1 MHYVWR
7 EIGNLVEIRECRSI
21 GHAWRV
27 KKVCWSTHWH
37 FPNDCWASPRNR
49 VLLAFYHYSVHM
61 RIGTLGIALFSTTL
75 SIKHQRVHCYVLR
88 NLLLQKFASFNASA
102 PSGQSSS
109 ALRFSLFLIPDSGTF
124 AACLNALAPAVKC
137 LRIIL
142 KRRNLYSNLII
153 VQISLAWQHSLSY
166 LSSPVQRCPLETRM
180 NFFDIFQSSILTL
193 RTRYSFCFG
202 QEKHQVHFSSQHLSE
217 DFFNLVFDKETV
229 TVLQG

>member
-1 MHYVWR
+1 
-7 EIGNLVEIRECRSI
+7 
-21 GHAWRV
+21 
-27 KKVCWSTHWH
+27 
-37 FPNDCWASPRNR
+37 
-49 VLLAFYHYSVHM
+49 M

-109 ALRFSLFLIPDSGTF
+109 ALRFSFFLVPDSGTL

-142 KRRNLYSNLII
+142 RRRNLYSNLII
-153 VQISLAWQHSLSY
+153 VQISLAWQHSVSY
-166 LSSPVQRCPLETRM
+166 LSSQIQPCLWNEGESLR
-180 NFFDIFQSSILTL
+180 FDIFQSAILTL
-193 RTRYSFCFG
+193 RTRYSFCFN

-217 DFFNLVFDKETV
+217 DFSHPFFDKETV
-229 TVLQG
+229 TVLQRWPTILSIIKSILEIKIENLLHPRKTSTRLFLSISVGGFL

>member
-1 MHYVWR
+1 MPGVW
-7 EIGNLVEIRECRSI
+7 
-21 GHAWRV
+21 

-37 FPNDCWASPRNR
+37 FPNDSWASPRNR
-49 VLLAFYHYSVHM
+49 VLLAFYHYTVHM

-109 ALRFSLFLIPDSGTF
+109 ALRFSFFLIPDSGTL
-124 AACLNALAPAVKC
+124 AACLNTLAPAMKC

-142 KRRNLYSNLII
+142 RRRNLYSNLII

-166 LSSPVQRCPLETRM
+166 LSSHVQRRPLETRV
-180 NFFDIFQSSILTL
+180 NAFDSIT
-193 RTRYSFCFG
+193 FN
-202 QEKHQVHFSSQHLSE
+202 HQF
-217 DFFNLVFDKETV
+217 
-229 TVLQG
+229 